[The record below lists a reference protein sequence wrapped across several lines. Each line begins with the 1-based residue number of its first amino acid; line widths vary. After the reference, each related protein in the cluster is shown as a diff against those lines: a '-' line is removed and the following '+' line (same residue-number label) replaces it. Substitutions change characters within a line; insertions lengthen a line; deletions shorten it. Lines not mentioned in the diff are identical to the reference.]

1 MYTFVRIFVKEGGRF
16 LGKRYASNETL
27 PVYGERERE
36 RRKGE
41 MLVYGETKV
50 SKEDR
55 ARERGRGSSGGGGEE
70 EGGGR
75 GEGVL

>member
-1 MYTFVRIFVKEGGRF
+1 MKEGGRF

-27 PVYGERERE
+27 PVYGEREEE
-36 RRKGE
+36 RGNVGLRRFRKRIE
-41 MLVYGETKV
+41 
-50 SKEDR
+50 
-55 ARERGRGSSGGGGEE
+55 RERGRGSSGGGGEE